1 MKNEQILYVPEI
13 DISIDDG
20 SGINERNF
28 VRALLEK
35 KINVLIPKPKNREVI
50 NNLFSYDSLKTTYHL
65 NRRNPFDYL
74 YFIFKKNYDI
84 YKINKHKNIGVVSF
98 RMGLIPLDIYLTKKI
113 LKRKVYLKH
122 LTFMTSSQ
130 TNNIFLNIAGKIRLR
145 FVNKNY
151 IDGCDTPSY
160 MTKQIIEKEY
170 GVSNV
175 FIARN
180 GTSKVAFINKEVK
193 REKDYIYIG
202 RLSKGRNTDKLLE
215 AFAKSNKN
223 IDIYGFGEMESLV
236 RGFSKKCS
244 NINFY
249 GKVPYTQLT
258 KILYQ
263 YKYGI
268 DLTYVDTEFGKASY
282 SQKIAQY
289 LSFGLNVLAIDCVDN
304 EYIKENNCGVLYNV
318 DSNSLIE
325 IVNSYEYRKIDLLK
339 IEDAIYSDKI
349 VNQLIEFWKQ
359 K

>member
-1 MKNEQILYVPEI
+1 
-13 DISIDDG
+13 
-20 SGINERNF
+20 
-28 VRALLEK
+28 
-35 KINVLIPKPKNREVI
+35 
-50 NNLFSYDSLKTTYHL
+50 
-65 NRRNPFDYL
+65 
-74 YFIFKKNYDI
+74 
-84 YKINKHKNIGVVSF
+84 
-98 RMGLIPLDIYLTKKI
+98 MGLIPLDIYLTKKI